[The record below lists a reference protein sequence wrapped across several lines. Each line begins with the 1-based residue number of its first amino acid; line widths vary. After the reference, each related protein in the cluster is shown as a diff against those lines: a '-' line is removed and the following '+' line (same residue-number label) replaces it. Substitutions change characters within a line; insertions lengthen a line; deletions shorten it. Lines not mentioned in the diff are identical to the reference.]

1 MTLPRRSPFI
11 PRPIRRLLAKLRD
24 IWQERGAEAYL
35 VGGFLRDL
43 ILGRPTGD
51 IDIALTGDALK
62 LSRLAADA
70 LHGHWV
76 PLHEEHAVARTVLPQ
91 RAAVRY
97 VDVAALR
104 GGSIETDLASRDFT
118 IDAMALPLDATGKGS
133 RDALI
138 DPFGGRD
145 DLDSGTIRAV
155 GSTVF
160 RDDGLRLLR
169 AVRLAAELDFSI
181 EPLTAA
187 LIERDASHL
196 TDAARE
202 RQRDEL
208 VRTLLT
214 PRSAAALRLA
224 DRLGLLDRLL
234 PELGP
239 ARGVVQPKGHFWD
252 VFNHLLETL
261 AALDFMLSEEEP
273 SQPAQAAFWREL
285 WGQLSWLPG
294 LREHFRREAV
304 QGRPRTALLKLAG
317 LLHDID
323 KPEAKFID
331 AGGRIRFFGHPQKG
345 AEKAERLMSRLRFG
359 AAERKLVGLMVRH
372 HMRPGQLSAG
382 KPPSRRALYR
392 FFRDAG
398 DAAID
403 VLFLFLA
410 DHMAA
415 RGPRLQLSTWRR
427 QVAYVSY
434 VLRQHYFE
442 TALTAPPRLVTGDDL
457 MEALRI
463 GPGPLVG
470 RLLSQIEEAQAAG
483 EVGSREEALDLA
495 KRLLAGEKG

>member
-1 MTLPRRSPFI
+1 MTLPRRSPFL
-11 PRPIRRLLAKLRD
+11 PRPIGRLLAKLRD
-24 IWQERGAEAYL
+24 IWREKGAEAYL

-43 ILGRPTGD
+43 LLGRATGD
-51 IDIALTGDALK
+51 IDIALTGDALE

-70 LHGHWV
+70 LDGHWV
-76 PLHEEHAVARTVLPQ
+76 ALHEEHAVARIVLPR

-104 GGSIETDLASRDFT
+104 GGSIETDLATRDFT
-118 IDAMALPLDATGKGS
+118 IDAMALPLDAAGEGS
-133 RDALI
+133 RALV

-155 GSTVF
+155 GSAVF
-160 RDDGLRLLR
+160 RADGLRLLR
-169 AVRLAAELDFSI
+169 AVRLTAELEFSI

-196 TDAARE
+196 ADAARE

-208 VRTLLT
+208 VRILLT

-224 DRLGLLDRLL
+224 DRLGLLERLL

-239 ARGVVQPKGHFWD
+239 ARGVVQPKEHFWD

-273 SQPAQAAFWREL
+273 WQPAQAAFWREL

-294 LREHFRREAV
+294 LRERFWREAV
-304 QGRPRTALLKLAG
+304 QGRPRLAMLKLAG

-359 AAERKLVGLMVRH
+359 AAERTLVGLMVRH

-382 KPPSRRALYR
+382 KPPSRRAFYR

-427 QVAYVSY
+427 QVAYVSH
-434 VLRQHYFE
+434 VLQQHYFE

-457 MEALRI
+457 MQTLGI

-483 EVGSREEALDLA
+483 EVGSREEALELA